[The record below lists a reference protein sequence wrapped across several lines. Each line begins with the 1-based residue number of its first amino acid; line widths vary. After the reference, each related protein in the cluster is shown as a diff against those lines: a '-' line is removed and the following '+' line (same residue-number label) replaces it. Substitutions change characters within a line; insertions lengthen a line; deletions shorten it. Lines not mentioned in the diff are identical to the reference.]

1 MMKRAN
7 RLTSSI
13 RKVARGLALGT
24 AFLLT
29 AIFAVSAQAQT
40 DLDGSDLIVTGAG
53 PWNLSYT
60 NSNNSSQSI
69 VAVYDLA
76 NGTRYTY
83 TGAFTGNLFI
93 DITHQGYANNDNRF
107 TLSNIGNDIQ
117 GGIEMHNGILFVT
130 NTNQAV
136 SFTGGLTLDNAVL
149 MAFGDY
155 NNTLKIR
162 DGSFGGLRASGGGLQ
177 QIGTVTGNGDLVI
190 VTDTNPVTL
199 SGANTYTGVTSI
211 GTVKGGGNTVAY
223 LVLGADNTLPSTT
236 VVEIGKSQN
245 ATYNNLPATASL
257 DLKGTTQTIAGLHGS
272 SIATITNSS
281 EDAGANVT
289 INLETGKSYDYAG
302 SIAGKS
308 AALLTNLTITG
319 EGNQTLGGNVTNAS
333 ITSSTTGTLTLGGN
347 TVSLASLNVTDGTL
361 ALTPNVN
368 MTVSGKVSLPES
380 AGGLLDLNGA
390 NLTYTSKASADI
402 NNVDITNTNTETQS
416 VLTFAPSADVS
427 VTYSK
432 KVSGNTR
439 LVIKLPTNQNNGD
452 RFVIGNTGNDFTGG
466 LLIEQGTIRVDDY
479 GVLGT
484 SKQIDMKNGSLMTK
498 LAFDDYTIN
507 LVGDVSKNERG
518 AIRMSGANVT
528 TFSGKI
534 TGVGSLEIV
543 NDNAC
548 TLTNTGNDYQGKT
561 YIGNQGWRKGSGQ
574 DLTNSATLVLGNS
587 GVLPDTTVVVFG
599 YDGSNNVADAPSGAQ
614 TLNLN
619 GHDETVAGLTDFL
632 GKGVITS
639 STDATL
645 TVKAEAD
652 YRYAGAVKDSA
663 TVDKQGNGTLTVLGN
678 NTGKFVVSEG
688 TLVLSGDNS
697 GAKGVTVAEN
707 ATLVAAGEN
716 AVATQIDLA
725 GGTLKA
731 YASSQL
737 DNATIPATAGDSVIA
752 LPVGGYSRELFT
764 GTYNNMSDFTK
775 PEYITNMDPIANT
788 AYVPTNNKA
797 SFTIDIWGNP
807 DADENNTNL
816 LRTTVV
822 NTTDE
827 PITLEFAYTFR
838 NDGYLAITD
847 PDGNQTVVLDW
858 SSETPTSAP
867 VSKTGTFTFEPGVG
881 YTVETRLTRFNKTIG
896 AHAGGVNGAAGT
908 LVGMGARVS
917 GTDGE
922 YLPLN
927 FDGNNW
933 TFADGSFTVY
943 SDDVHFSAP
952 VTINEGASLAF
963 DTQNFDFA
971 NSAAFSG
978 AGTLKVNPNEGVT
991 HTYSG
996 TLGDSIALVKT
1007 GAGTMEVTGTNTYTG
1022 GTTISEGVLKL
1033 IGDAVAANGP
1043 TTIEANGTLEYNV
1056 PEQTKSLTFDD
1067 TNKVTG
1073 AGQVTKTGAGTLQVE
1088 AAEGAM
1094 EVSDFTVSEGRLDMG
1109 GHLTGDLIIGDGAEF
1124 SPGVSVGSLD
1134 ITGGFI
1140 LGEADGTGARMIV
1153 EISGSD
1159 IDQNDQLI
1167 ASGELL
1173 LHEGSLIYLEL
1184 AEDCGLNPGDS
1195 FEVVFS
1201 GENSYNF
1208 DDFIETFVE
1217 AREFMNLQYK
1227 ELRTGLWGITG
1238 TFGAE
1243 IPSVPEPTTWLMLLL
1258 GSLGLMFWR
1267 KRK

>member
-1 MMKRAN
+1 MKKLAN
-7 RLTSSI
+7 RQFSLL
-13 RKVARGLALGT
+13 RKFTRGLIFGA
-24 AFLLT
+24 AFLVT
-29 AIFAVSAQAQT
+29 AIWAASAQAQT

-93 DITHQGYANNDNRF
+93 DITHQGYANNENRF
-107 TLSNIGNDIQ
+107 TLSNTENDIK
-117 GGIEMHNGILFVT
+117 GGIAMHNGILFVS
-130 NTNQAV
+130 NSNQTV

-149 MAFGDY
+149 MAYGDF
-155 NNTLKIR
+155 NNTLTIR

-177 QIGTVTGNGDLVI
+177 QIGAVSGNGDLVV

-257 DLKGTTQTIAGLHGS
+257 DLNGTTQTIAGLHGS

-289 INLETGKSYDYAG
+289 INLAAGKSYDYAG
-302 SIAGKS
+302 SITGKS

-319 EGNQTLGGNVTNAS
+319 EGNQTFGGNISNAS
-333 ITSSTTGTLTLGGN
+333 ITSSTTGTLTIGGN
-347 TVSLASLNVTDGTL
+347 TVTLTSLEVTAGTL

-368 MTVSGKVSLPES
+368 MTVSGKVSLPTS
-380 AGGLLDLNGA
+380 SLDLNGA
-390 NLTYTSKASADI
+390 NLTYTSKNLADFG
-402 NNVDITNTNTETQS
+402 NLDITNTNTETQS
-416 VLTFAPSADVS
+416 VLTFAPVGDLS
-427 VTYSK
+427 VTYGK
-432 KVSGNTR
+432 KISGNTR
-439 LVIKLPTNQNNGD
+439 LVVKLPTNQNNGD
-452 RFVIGNTGNDFTGG
+452 RFVIGNTSNDFTGG

-518 AIRMSGANVT
+518 AIRMSGGY

-561 YIGNQGWRKGSGQ
+561 YIGNLGWRKNSGS
-574 DLTNSATLVLGNS
+574 DLGNAATLVLGNS

-599 YDGSNNVADAPSGAQ
+599 YDGSNNPSDSPYGAQ
-614 TLNLN
+614 TLDLN
-619 GHDETVAGLTDFL
+619 GHDETVAGIADEK

-639 STDATL
+639 SSDATL
-645 TVKAEAD
+645 TVKADAD
-652 YRYAGAVKDSA
+652 YKYAGAVTGSA
-663 TVDKQGNGTLTVLGN
+663 TVDKQGTGTLTIAGN
-678 NTGKFVVSEG
+678 NTGKLAVSEG
-688 TLVLSGDNS
+688 TLILGGDNS
-697 GAKGVTVAEN
+697 GAKGVTVGAN
-707 ATLVAAGEN
+707 GTLVAAGEN
-716 AVATQIDLA
+716 AAATQIDLA

-731 YASSQL
+731 YEPSML
-737 DNATIPATAGDSVIA
+737 DNSQITVTAGDSVIA
-752 LPVGGYSRELFT
+752 LPAGAYSRELFT
-764 GTYNNMSDFTK
+764 GTYNNMSDFTN
-775 PEYITNMDPIANT
+775 PEYITNMDLISNT
-788 AYVPTNNKA
+788 AYVPTNNR
-797 SFTIDIWGNP
+797 SDFRSDIWGNP
-807 DADENNTNL
+807 AADENNTNL

-827 PITLEFAYTFR
+827 PITLEFGYTFR

-847 PDGNQTVVLDW
+847 ADGNQTVVLDW
-858 SSETPTSAP
+858 SSETPTSAA

-881 YTVETRLTRFNKTIG
+881 YTIEARLTRYNKTIG
-896 AHAGGVNGAAGT
+896 AHSGGLNGAGGT

-933 TFADGSFTVY
+933 TFADGSFTIY

-963 DTQNFDFA
+963 DTQNFDFT
-971 NSAAFSG
+971 NSAVFSG
-978 AGTLKVNPNEGVT
+978 AGTLKVDPNDGVT

-1022 GTTISEGVLKL
+1022 GTTVSEGVLRL

-1043 TTIEANGTLEYNV
+1043 TTLEANGTLEYNV
-1056 PEQTKSLTFDD
+1056 PEQTKALTFDD
-1067 TNKVTG
+1067 TNKITG
-1073 AGQVTKTGAGTLQVE
+1073 AGQVNKTGAGTLQVE

-1094 EVSDFTVSEGRLDMG
+1094 EVGGFTVSEGRLDMG
-1109 GHLTGDLIIGDGAEF
+1109 GYLTGDLTIGGGAEF
-1124 SPGVSVGSLD
+1124 SPGVSIGSLD

-1153 EISGSD
+1153 EIKGSD

-1167 ASGELL
+1167 ASGELIL
-1173 LHEGSLIYLEL
+1173 NEGSLIYLEL

-1195 FEVVFS
+1195 FEVVFHGS
-1201 GENSYNF
+1201 NSEDYNF
-1208 DDFIETFVE
+1208 DDFIDTFVQSDYIS
-1217 AREFMNLQYK
+1217 NLEYK
-1227 ELRTGLWGITG
+1227 LLESRGLWGFTG
-1238 TFGAE
+1238 IFGE
-1243 IPSVPEPTTWLMLLL
+1243 VPPPSVPEPATWVMLLL
-1258 GSLGLMFWR
+1258 GAMGLVFWR

>member
-1 MMKRAN
+1 MKSIPMNIKKVSFRAAFAV
-7 RLTSSI
+7 LFAA
-13 RKVARGLALGT
+13 VLLLG
-24 AFLLT
+24 
-29 AIFAVSAQAQT
+29 VSAQAQT

-60 NSNNSSQSI
+60 NSNISSQSI
-69 VAVYDLA
+69 VAIYDLV

-93 DITHQGYANNDNRF
+93 DITHQGYANNENRF
-107 TLSNIGNDIQ
+107 TFSNTGNNFT
-117 GGIEMHNGILFVT
+117 GGVAMHNGILFVT
-130 NTNQAV
+130 NSNQAV
-136 SFTGGLTLDNAVL
+136 NFAGGLTLDKAVL
-149 MAFGDY
+149 MAFGEY
-155 NNTLKIR
+155 NNTLRIAN
-162 DGSFGGLRASGGGLQ
+162 GSFAGLRASGGGIQ
-177 QIGTVTGNGDLVI
+177 QNGVISGNGDLVI
-190 VTDTNPVTL
+190 VTDGNTVTL

-211 GTVKGGGNTVAY
+211 GTVQGGANTAAY
-223 LVLGADNTLPSTT
+223 LALGADNTLPSTT
-236 VVEIGKSQN
+236 VVEVGKSQI
-245 ATYNNLPATASL
+245 ATYSNLPATASL

-289 INLETGKSYDYAG
+289 INLAAGKSYDYAG

-319 EGNQTLGGNVTNAS
+319 EGNQTFGGNITNAS
-333 ITSSTTGTLTLGGN
+333 ITSSTTGTLTIGGN
-347 TVSLASLNVTDGTL
+347 TVSLSNLAVTAGTL

-368 MTVSGKVSLPES
+368 MTVSGKITLPAS

-390 NLTYTSKASADI
+390 NLTYTSPNTADFTSL
-402 NNVDITNTNTETQS
+402 DITNTNTETQS

-427 VTYSK
+427 VTYGK

-439 LVIKLPTNQNNGD
+439 LVVKLPTNQNNGD
-452 RFVIGNTGNDFTGG
+452 RFTIGNTGNDFTGG

-479 GVLGT
+479 RVLGT

-518 AIRMSGANVT
+518 AIRMSGANIT

-561 YIGNQGWRKGSGQ
+561 YIGNLGWRKGSGS
-574 DLTNSATLVLGNS
+574 DLGNAATLVLGNS

-599 YDGSNNVADAPSGAQ
+599 YDGSNNLADAPSGTQ

-645 TVKAEAD
+645 TVKAEND

-663 TVDKQGNGTLTVLGN
+663 TVDKQGIGTLTVLGN

-716 AVATQIDLA
+716 AAATRIDLA

-731 YASSQL
+731 HQSSML
-737 DNATIPATAGDSVIA
+737 DNATITATAGDSVIA

-764 GTYNNMSDFTK
+764 GTYNNMSDFTN
-775 PEYITNMDPIANT
+775 PEYITNMDPIANR
-788 AYVPTNNKA
+788 AYVPTNNMA
-797 SFTIDIWGNP
+797 NFTIDIWGNP
-807 DADENNTNL
+807 AADENNTNL

-822 NTTDE
+822 NTTDA
-827 PITLEFAYTFR
+827 PITLEFGYTFR

-858 SSETPTSAP
+858 SSETPTSAA
-867 VSKTGTFTFEPGVG
+867 VSQNGTFTFEPGVG
-881 YTVETRLTRFNKTIG
+881 YTIEARLTRFNKTIG
-896 AHAGGVNGAAGT
+896 AHSGGLNGAEGT

-978 AGTLKVNPNEGVT
+978 AGTLKVNPNDGVT

-1022 GTTISEGVLKL
+1022 GTTVSEGVLKL

-1043 TTIEANGTLEYNV
+1043 TTLEANGTLEFNV
-1056 PEQTKSLTFDD
+1056 PEQTKALTFDD
-1067 TNKVTG
+1067 TNKITG

-1088 AAEGAM
+1088 AAAGSM
-1094 EVSDFTVSEGRLDMG
+1094 EVGGFTVSEGRLDMG
-1109 GHLTGDLIIGDGAEF
+1109 GFLTGDLTIGDGAEF
-1124 SPGVSVGSLD
+1124 SPGVSIGSLD

-1167 ASGELL
+1167 ASGNLIL
-1173 LHEGSLIYLEL
+1173 NDGSVIQLEM
-1184 AEDCGLNPGDS
+1184 AEDFGLNPGDS
-1195 FEVVFS
+1195 FEVVFH
-1201 GENSYNF
+1201 GNNSEDYNF

-1217 AREFMNLQYK
+1217 AGDFTNLKYQQ
-1227 ELRTGLWGITG
+1227 LSSGLWGLTG
-1238 TFGAE
+1238 TFGEAS
-1243 IPSVPEPTTWLMLLL
+1243 PSVPEPSTWLLLLL
-1258 GSLGLMFWR
+1258 GTVGLLYWR
-1267 KRK
+1267 KK